1 MEAIMRHGHALAML
15 FAGVLAAT
23 SACGHLTVRERVV
36 AGTPDDFMV
45 VRHLVLEGSNF
56 EIGEHLAKIARERFG
71 VTPSVRGDPVR
82 NRAQREY
89 FARNYPIFHE
99 RMRGVAAA
107 FGESFEDDSFSLASL
122 FYRPARPS
130 CSVVFY
136 PPQYT
141 ADGVGMLSR
150 NYDFSTG
157 TLWGT
162 PPPEGQLGATARP
175 YLLELHPDEGYAS
188 LALCSYDLLCGTID
202 GINSEGLTVALL
214 ADDEIV
220 AAHGPEMNREVSAGL
235 GVLHSMR
242 LLLDTCANVEEA
254 KAALLASK
262 HYYSFVPCHYIVAD
276 RFGDS
281 FVWEHSYRRNQ
292 EFIID
297 GDGEPQITTNFMQHL
312 HPDTDELPEEPHP
325 AGAFN
330 RFRRLQREIG
340 DRSDKLTLDEVKA
353 VHRCVAIELGVP
365 AADQVVGRTL
375 WHAIYVPERR
385 ELHVDFYLGEDPEA
399 DEAATSRIRR
409 SGYHT
414 FTLR

>member
-1 MEAIMRHGHALAML
+1 MRYARTLPLL

-23 SACGHLTVRERVV
+23 TACGQLTVREQVV
-36 AGTPDDFMV
+36 AGSPDDFMI

-71 VTPSVRGDPVR
+71 VTPSQRGEPVR
-82 NRAQREY
+82 NRAQRQY

-99 RMRGVAAA
+99 RMRGAAA
-107 FGESFEDDSFSLASL
+107 EFGEEFEDDSFSFASL
-122 FYRPARPS
+122 FYRPARHS

-162 PPPEGQLGATARP
+162 PPPEGQLAATARP
-175 YLLELHPDEGYAS
+175 YLLELHPDDGYAS

-214 ADDEIV
+214 GDDEIV
-220 AAHGPEMNREVSAGL
+220 ATHGPEMNREVTAGL
-235 GVLHSMR
+235 AVLQSMR
-242 LLLDTCANVEEA
+242 LLLDTCANVDEA
-254 KAALLASK
+254 KAALLANK
-262 HYYSFVPCHYIVAD
+262 HYYSFAPCHYIVAD
-276 RFGDS
+276 RFGKS
-281 FVWEHSYRRNQ
+281 FVWEQSYRRNQ

-297 GDGEPQITTNFMQHL
+297 GGGEPQITTNFMQHL
-312 HPDTDELPEEPHP
+312 HAATDELPEEPHP
-325 AGAFN
+325 AGSFN
-330 RFRRLQREIG
+330 RFRRLQSEIA
-340 DRSDKLTLDEVKA
+340 DRADELTLEDVKT
-353 VHRCVAIELGVP
+353 VNRCVAIEFGEP

-375 WHAIYVPERR
+375 WHAVYVPERR
-385 ELHVDFYLGEDPEA
+385 ELHVDFYLGEHA
-399 DEAATSRIRR
+399 DGAAEPTGRIRR
-409 SGYHT
+409 SGYQT
-414 FTLR
+414 FTLH